1 LLQEVHWVC
10 PGVCVIW
17 PAGHGVHGATEVLE
31 KVPAAQPVTQLV
43 SALEPGAEDNPEGH
57 LLQLDEFAGDQ

>member
-1 LLQEVHWVC
+1 
-10 PGVCVIW
+10 
-17 PAGHGVHGATEVLE
+17 VHGATEVLE